1 MRQLILLIIL
11 AIFVLL
17 GAGVL
22 LLGAFPPHITP
33 QPVQHTLPN
42 DSFKAR

>member
-1 MRQLILLIIL
+1 MRQLILIIIL
-11 AIFVLL
+11 AILVLL

-22 LLGAFPPHITP
+22 LLGAFPPHVTP
-33 QPVQHTLPN
+33 VPVQHTLPN

>member
-1 MRQLILLIIL
+1 MRQLILIVIL
-11 AIFVLL
+11 AILVLL

-22 LLGAFPPHITP
+22 LLGAFPPHLTP
-33 QPVQHTLPN
+33 QPVQRTLPN